1 MNFPTLRPSEARP
14 YHLGRLP
21 PSGVSSMSHALATLA
36 RGAICSAEGAGL
48 ATISEETERIE
59 REILS
64 PNARLAA
71 ETKGRERTEDRDE
84 IRTEFQRDRDRIVH
98 CKSFRRLKH
107 KTQVFLAPVG
117 DHYRVRLTH
126 TLEVAQVARTIAR
139 ALRLNEDLTEAIAL
153 GHDLG
158 HTPFGHIGEGILSKE
173 LGRRFRHA
181 EQSLR
186 VVEVLEYGGR
196 GLNLTWEV
204 RDGIGNHTWS
214 QPEPATLEAKVVRFA
229 DRIAYL
235 NHDLDDGVRAGVIT
249 AADVPAKITEVLG
262 SSHSKRITALVMGV
276 VSTSRGTPR
285 VEMAPEVLD
294 TMDSLRRFLF
304 ERVYLT
310 PMLATDRERAERI
323 IHELFVHYIEHP
335 DELPAEER
343 EIPGDT
349 PTRVADFVAGMTDGY
364 AIRTHSSLT
373 GVPVPTIFQDK
384 EDAD

>member
-1 MNFPTLRPSEARP
+1 
-14 YHLGRLP
+14 
-21 PSGVSSMSHALATLA
+21 
-36 RGAICSAEGAGL
+36 L

-59 REILS
+59 RDILS
-64 PNARLAA
+64 PHATLAA
-71 ETKGRERTEDRDE
+71 ETKGRERIEERDE

-98 CKSFRRLKH
+98 CKAFRRLKH

-204 RDGIGNHTWS
+204 RDGILNHTWS
-214 QPEPATLEAKVVRFA
+214 QPEPWTLEARIVRFA

-235 NHDLDDGVRAGVIT
+235 NHDLDDGVRAGVISAGDIPGELT
-249 AADVPAKITEVLG
+249 RALG
-262 SSHSKRITALVMGV
+262 DSHSKRISTLVMGV
-276 VSTSRGTPR
+276 VNASRGTSD
-285 VEMAPEVLD
+285 VTMAPEVLD
-294 TMDSLRRFLF
+294 AMDSLRRFLF

-310 PMLATDRERAERI
+310 PLLGDDRARAERI
-323 IHELFVHYIEHP
+323 VHELFGHYRKHP
-335 DELPAEER
+335 EALPEE
-343 EIPGDT
+343 EQSIPGDAS
-349 PTRVADFVAGMTDGY
+349 TRVADFIAGMTDGY
-364 AIRTHSSLT
+364 AIRTHAAIT
-373 GVPVPTIFQDK
+373 GAPVPTVWEDK

>member
-1 MNFPTLRPSEARP
+1 LT
-14 YHLGRLP
+14 
-21 PSGVSSMSHALATLA
+21 
-36 RGAICSAEGAGL
+36 
-48 ATISEETERIE
+48 TISEETERIE
-59 REILS
+59 RDILS
-64 PNARLAA
+64 PHATLAA
-71 ETKGRERTEDRDE
+71 ETKGRERSEDRDA

-98 CKSFRRLKH
+98 CKAFRRLKH

-126 TLEVAQVARTIAR
+126 TLEVSQVARTIAR

-173 LGRRFRHA
+173 LGRRFKHA

-186 VVEVLEYGGR
+186 VVELLEYGGR

-204 RDGIGNHTWS
+204 RDGILNHTWS
-214 QPEPATLEAKVVRFA
+214 QPEPSTLEAKIVRFA

-249 AADVPAKITEVLG
+249 KDDIPGDIVGVLG
-262 SSHSKRITALVMGV
+262 ASHSKRISTLVMGV
-276 VSTSRGTPR
+276 VDASHGTAG
-285 VEMAPEVLD
+285 VEMAPEVL
-294 TMDSLRRFLF
+294 TAMDALRRFLF

-310 PMLATDRERAERI
+310 PLLGPDREKAERI
-323 IHELFVHYIEHP
+323 IHDLFAHFRDHP
-335 DELPAEER
+335 NELPAEER
-343 EIPGDT
+343 QIPGDT
-349 PTRVADFVAGMTDGY
+349 LTRVADFVAGMTDGY
-364 AIRTHSSLT
+364 AIRTHATIT
-373 GVPVPTIFQDK
+373 GEPVSASWEDR

>member
-1 MNFPTLRPSEARP
+1 
-14 YHLGRLP
+14 
-21 PSGVSSMSHALATLA
+21 
-36 RGAICSAEGAGL
+36 L

-59 REILS
+59 REVLS
-64 PNARLAA
+64 PNATLAA
-71 ETKGRERTEDRDE
+71 ETKGRERHEERDAL
-84 IRTEFQRDRDRIVH
+84 RTDFQRDRDRIVH
-98 CKSFRRLKH
+98 CKAFRRLKH

-204 RDGIGNHTWS
+204 RDGILNHTWS
-214 QPEPATLEAKVVRFA
+214 QPEPGTSEAKVVRFA

-235 NHDLDDGVRAGVIT
+235 NHDLDDGIRAGVIGRD
-249 AADVPAKITEVLG
+249 DVPPPVIDALG
-262 SSHSKRITALVMGV
+262 RTHSDRIGTLVTGV
-276 VSTSRGTPR
+276 VDASIGTAR
-285 VEMAPEVLD
+285 VEMVPAILD
-294 TMDSLRRFLF
+294 AMDALRTFLF
-304 ERVYLT
+304 ERVYLAEALG
-310 PMLATDRERAERI
+310 PDRERAERI
-323 IHELFVHYIEHP
+323 VHELFTHYRENP
-335 DELPAEER
+335 EGLPEEFR
-343 EIPGDT
+343 RIPGDV

-364 AIRTHSSLT
+364 AIRTHAALT
-373 GVPVPTIFQDK
+373 GTAPAPMW
-384 EDAD
+384 EDPD

>member
-1 MNFPTLRPSEARP
+1 
-14 YHLGRLP
+14 
-21 PSGVSSMSHALATLA
+21 MSRAVATLKP
-36 RGAICSAEGAGL
+36 RYL
-48 ATISEETERIE
+48 LTTISEETERIE
-59 REILS
+59 REIFS
-64 PNARLAA
+64 PHATLAA
-71 ETKGRERTEDRDE
+71 ETKGRERSEDKDP

-98 CKSFRRLKH
+98 CKAFRRLKH

-173 LGRRFRHA
+173 LGRRFKHA

-204 RDGIGNHTWS
+204 RDGILSHTWS
-214 QPEPATLEAKVVRFA
+214 QPDPATLEAKIVRFA

-235 NHDLDDGVRAGVIT
+235 NHDLDDGVRAGVI
-249 AADVPAKITEVLG
+249 AKDDVPAAITKTLG
-262 SSHSKRITALVMGV
+262 GSHSKRISTLVNGV
-276 VSTSRGTPR
+276 VDASRGTAS
-285 VEMAPEVLD
+285 VGMAPETLAA
-294 TMDSLRRFLF
+294 MDDLRRFLF
-304 ERVYLT
+304 ESVYLT
-310 PMLATDRERAERI
+310 PLLGPDRERAERI
-323 IHELFVHYIEHP
+323 VHELFVHFREHP
-335 DELPAEER
+335 DALPPEEQT
-343 EIPGDT
+343 IPGD
-349 PTRVADFVAGMTDGY
+349 PLTRVADFVAGMTDGY
-364 AIRTHSSLT
+364 AIRTHAALT
-373 GVPVPTIFQDK
+373 GVPVSAIWEDR

>member
-1 MNFPTLRPSEARP
+1 
-14 YHLGRLP
+14 
-21 PSGVSSMSHALATLA
+21 
-36 RGAICSAEGAGL
+36 L

-64 PNARLAA
+64 PHATLAG
-71 ETKGRERTEDRDE
+71 ETKGRERSEDRDPV
-84 IRTEFQRDRDRIVH
+84 RTEFQRDRDRIVH
-98 CKSFRRLKH
+98 CKAFRRLKH

-158 HTPFGHIGEGILSKE
+158 HTPFGHLGEGVLSRE
-173 LGRRFRHA
+173 LGHRFKHA
-181 EQSLR
+181 EQSAR

-204 RDGIGNHTWS
+204 RDGILNHTWS
-214 QPEPATLEAKVVRFA
+214 QPDPATLEARIVRFA
-229 DRIAYL
+229 DRIAYT

-249 AADVPAKITEVLG
+249 PDDVPAQVVATLG
-262 SSHSKRITALVMGV
+262 GTHSKRIGTLVSGVIDASLGTA
-276 VSTSRGTPR
+276 T
-285 VEMAPEVLD
+285 VEMVPEIGD
-294 TMDSLRRFLF
+294 AMDALRRFLF
-304 ERVYLT
+304 ERVYLA
-310 PMLATDRERAERI
+310 PSLGPDRDRAERI
-323 IHELFVHYIEHP
+323 IHELFMHYHDRP
-335 DELPAEER
+335 DDLPSEMR
-343 EIPGDT
+343 DVPGDV

-364 AIRTHSSLT
+364 AIRTHAAIT
-373 GVPVPTIFQDK
+373 GAPMPRVWEDM

>member
-1 MNFPTLRPSEARP
+1 L
-14 YHLGRLP
+14 
-21 PSGVSSMSHALATLA
+21 V
-36 RGAICSAEGAGL
+36 
-48 ATISEETERIE
+48 TISEETEQIE
-59 REILS
+59 RQILS
-64 PNARLAA
+64 PNATLAS
-71 ETKGRERTEDRDE
+71 ETKGRERAEDRDP

-98 CKSFRRLKH
+98 CKAFRRLKH

-173 LGRRFRHA
+173 LGRRFKHS

-196 GLNLTWEV
+196 GLNLTWET
-204 RDGIGNHTWS
+204 RDGILNHTWS

-235 NHDLDDGVRAGVIT
+235 NHDLDDGVRAGVIGWE
-249 AADVPAKITEVLG
+249 DVPEEINHALG
-262 SSHSKRITALVMGV
+262 RKHSERIATLVGGV
-276 VSTSRGTPR
+276 VDASRGTST
-285 VEMAPEVLD
+285 VEMVPEVLAAMD
-294 TMDSLRRFLF
+294 TLRKFLF

-310 PMLATDRERAERI
+310 PLLGDDRERAERI
-323 IHELFVHYIEHP
+323 IHDLFVHYTARP
-335 DELPAEER
+335 SDLPLEFAR
-343 EIPGDT
+343 IPGDVT
-349 PTRVADFVAGMTDGY
+349 TRVSDFIAGMTDGY
-364 AIRTHSSLT
+364 AIRTHAALT
-373 GVPVPTIFQDK
+373 GKAEAPAWDEAKDVD
-384 EDAD
+384 